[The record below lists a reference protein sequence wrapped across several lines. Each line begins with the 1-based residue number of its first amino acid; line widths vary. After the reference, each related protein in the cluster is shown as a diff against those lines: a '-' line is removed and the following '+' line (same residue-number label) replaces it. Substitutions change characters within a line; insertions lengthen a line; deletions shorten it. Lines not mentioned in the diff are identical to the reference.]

1 MPMMIPRDVAALV
14 TGASRGIG
22 EAVARRLAKVGHPV
36 IVNYHSNDAAAERV
50 KQSIEA
56 EGGSAVLSK
65 FDVADAEL
73 AGEALQRLLAL
84 APPIGIVVNNAGV
97 AEDALF
103 PTLERASWQRVTRTT
118 LDGFFNVTQPLVMP
132 MVSRRW
138 GRIINIS
145 SVSGLMGNRGQVN
158 YSAAKAGLIGATRS
172 LASELAKRNITVNA
186 VAPGP
191 IATDMLS
198 QERAEEIVKFVP
210 MRRLGTAE
218 EVAHLVAFLA
228 SDDAA
233 YITGQVIGI
242 NGGML

>member
-1 MPMMIPRDVAALV
+1 MIAEDVAALV
-14 TGASRGIG
+14 TGGSRGIG
-22 EAVARRLAKVGHPV
+22 EAVALRLATVGHPV
-36 IVNYHSNDAAAERV
+36 IVNYRSNDAAAERV
-50 KQSIEA
+50 KASIEA
-56 EGGSAVLSK
+56 AGGTASLTK
-65 FDVADAEL
+65 FDVADAE
-73 AGEALQRLLAL
+73 AARAAIARLLESS
-84 APPIGIVVNNAGV
+84 PPIGIIVNNAGV

-103 PTLERASWQRVTRTT
+103 PVLERESWQRVTRTT

-145 SVSGLMGNRGQVN
+145 SLSGLVGNRGQVN

-198 QERAEEIVKFVP
+198 KERAEEIVKLVP
-210 MRRLGTAE
+210 MRRLGTPE
-218 EVAHLVAFLA
+218 EVAELVAFLA
-228 SDDAA
+228 SDAAA

-242 NGGML
+242 NGGLA

>member
-1 MPMMIPRDVAALV
+1 
-14 TGASRGIG
+14 GI
-22 EAVARRLAKVGHPV
+22 
-36 IVNYHSNDAAAERV
+36 I
-50 KQSIEA
+50 
-56 EGGSAVLSK
+56 
-65 FDVADAEL
+65 
-73 AGEALQRLLAL
+73 
-84 APPIGIVVNNAGV
+84 VNNAGV
-97 AEDALF
+97 AEDAAF
-103 PTLERASWQRVTRTT
+103 PALQRESWQRVTRTT

-132 MVSRRW
+132 MVGRRW

-145 SVSGLMGNRGQVN
+145 SISGLAGNRGQVN

-172 LASELAKRNITVNA
+172 LACELAKRNITVNA

-198 QERAEEIVKFVP
+198 KERADEIVKLVP
-210 MRRLGTAE
+210 MRRLGTAA

>member
-1 MPMMIPRDVAALV
+1 VIPQDVAALV

-22 EAVARRLAKVGHPV
+22 AAIAKRLAKAGHPV
-36 IVNYHSNDAAAERV
+36 IVNYCSDAAAATRV
-50 KQSIEA
+50 KDEIEA
-56 EGGSAVLSK
+56 EGGAVTLAK
-65 FDVADAEL
+65 FDVADDQFAS
-73 AGEALQRLLAL
+73 EALERLLEM

-97 AEDALF
+97 VEDGVFPALS
-103 PTLERASWQRVTRTT
+103 RDKWQRVTRTT

-145 SVSGLMGNRGQVN
+145 SISGLIGSRGQVN

-172 LASELAKRNITVNA
+172 LACELAKRNITVNA

-191 IATDMLS
+191 IATDMLPK
-198 QERAEEIVKFVP
+198 ERADEIVKLVP

-228 SDDAA
+228 SDEAA
-233 YITGQVIGI
+233 FITGQVIGI